1 MLPIYAI
8 FFLILG
14 LVVGSFLNVVI
25 SRFNTNRTLGGRSA
39 CMSCQT
45 KLNWYELI
53 PLFSFVTLRGRC
65 RSCSSKISLIYPIVE
80 LVTGLMFLG
89 LYMKL
94 RDTLFLNPGVFIL
107 NYAYYASA
115 FSILIVIAFYDI
127 RHKIIPDRLALVLGV
142 MSFIGLF
149 FWDESG
155 FYIHVPSL
163 FEVLSGLFIAL
174 PFAFFWLISKGLWM
188 GLGDAKLALS
198 LGWLIG
204 LSRVLPAAI
213 LAFWSGALLGIM
225 LILFSRH
232 HGLKSEIPFAPFL
245 VFGAIMAFIF
255 DLHIFPFF

>member
-94 RDTLFLNPGVFIL
+94 RDKLFLNP
-107 NYAYYASA
+107 
-115 FSILIVIAFYDI
+115 
-127 RHKIIPDRLALVLGV
+127 
-142 MSFIGLF
+142 
-149 FWDESG
+149 
-155 FYIHVPSL
+155 
-163 FEVLSGLFIAL
+163 
-174 PFAFFWLISKGLWM
+174 
-188 GLGDAKLALS
+188 
-198 LGWLIG
+198 
-204 LSRVLPAAI
+204 
-213 LAFWSGALLGIM
+213 
-225 LILFSRH
+225 
-232 HGLKSEIPFAPFL
+232 
-245 VFGAIMAFIF
+245 
-255 DLHIFPFF
+255 